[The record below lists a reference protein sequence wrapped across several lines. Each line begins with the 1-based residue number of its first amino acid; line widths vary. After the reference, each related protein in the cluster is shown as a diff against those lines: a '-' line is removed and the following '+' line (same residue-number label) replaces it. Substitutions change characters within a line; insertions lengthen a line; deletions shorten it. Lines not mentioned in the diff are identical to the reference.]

1 MDGKMA
7 RARRWTCEKFQHNSV
22 SKRLVRKRGEE
33 GLYLYLKRQSEG
45 TWMNSKCQIMSKRA
59 NLKARVHHLGFES

>member
-7 RARRWTCEKFQHNSV
+7 RARRDDEKFQHNRV

-33 GLYLYLKRQSEG
+33 GLYLYPKRQSEG
-45 TWMNSKCQIMSKRA
+45 TWMNSKCHNHNK
-59 NLKARVHHLGFES
+59 

>member
-22 SKRLVRKRGEE
+22 SKRLVKKRGEE
-33 GLYLYLKRQSEG
+33 GLYLYPKRQSEG
-45 TWMNSKCQIMSKRA
+45 TWMNSKCQNHNK
-59 NLKARVHHLGFES
+59 